1 MAMDKR
7 GPWQVLASRLA
18 YDNPWMSVTDH
29 DVIRPDG
36 KPGRY
41 GVMTPANY
49 AIIILPVHEDGTIT
63 MVGQHRF
70 ATDRYEWELPE
81 GGGPKADAPLDSAKR
96 ELREETGLTAARWQE
111 TFRADLSNSITD
123 ETGFGFIAWDLTQGE
138 AEPDG
143 TEIIE
148 TRRLPFLEAVDRAAA
163 GEFRDMPTV
172 AMLMLTH
179 YMAVS
184 NKLNGDLTSLLL
196 GQGRGSR

>member
-1 MAMDKR
+1 MEKR
-7 GPWQVLASRLA
+7 GPWQVLDRRTS
-18 YDNPWMSVTDH
+18 YENPWMRVIDH

-36 KPGRY
+36 APALY
-41 GVMTPANY
+41 GVMSPSNY
-49 AIIILPVHEDGTIT
+49 AIIVLPVHSDGTIT

-81 GGGPKADAPLDSAKR
+81 GGGAKTDMPLDSAKR
-96 ELREETGLTAARWQE
+96 ELREETGLSAEHWVE
-111 TFRADLSNSITD
+111 TFRSDLSNSITD

-138 AEPDG
+138 SEPDG
-143 TEIIE
+143 TEILSL
-148 TRRLPFLEAVDRAAA
+148 RRLPFVEAVACAAR

-184 NKLNGDLTSLLL
+184 GGLEADLSRTLL
-196 GQGRGSR
+196 GQGR

>member
-1 MAMDKR
+1 MDKR
-7 GPWQVLASRLA
+7 GPWQVLETRLA
-18 YDNPWMSVTDH
+18 YENPWMRVVDH

-41 GVMTPANY
+41 GVMVPANY
-49 AIIILPVHEDGTIT
+49 AIIVLPVHDDGTIT
-63 MVGQHRF
+63 LVGQHRF

-81 GGGPKADAPLDSAKR
+81 GGGPKTDTPLDSAQR
-96 ELREETGLTAARWQE
+96 ELREETGLTATHWKE

-123 ETGFGFIAWDLTQGE
+123 ETGFGFIAWGLTEGE
-138 AEPDG
+138 PDPDG
-143 TEIIE
+143 TEILA
-148 TRRLPFLEAVDRAAA
+148 TQRLAFLEAVARAAK
-163 GEFRDMPTV
+163 GEYRDMPTV

-184 NKLNGDLTSLLL
+184 GQLEEDLTGLLL

>member
-1 MAMDKR
+1 METR
-7 GPWQVLASRLA
+7 GPWRVKTTRIA
-18 YDNPWMSVTDH
+18 YDNPWMRVLDH

-41 GVMTPANY
+41 GVMSPANY
-49 AIIILPVHEDGTIT
+49 AIIVLPVHADGTIT

-81 GGGPKADAPLDSAKR
+81 GGGAKTDAPLDSAKR
-96 ELREETGLTAARWQE
+96 ELREETGLTAANWQE

-123 ETGFGFIAWDLTQGE
+123 ETGFGFIAWNLEQGE

-148 TRRLPFLEAVDRAAA
+148 TRRLAFTEAVDQAAA
-163 GEFRDMPTV
+163 GVFRDMPTV

-184 NKLNGDLTSLLL
+184 GRLDADLAHTLL
-196 GQGRGSR
+196 GRGRTTG